1 MIAKDL
7 VRTKSQINQMT
18 SFSGQ
23 LKAVS
28 LRIGSI
34 STLNEMS
41 NAMEETSKAMCLV
54 SNKLDATKLQ
64 KMAKSMAMEDGKLD
78 MKQEM
83 MSSILD
89 DIGESMDDPV
99 EQDKIYQGILK
110 EVGIETENSMPEV
123 GTNQVKPETQ
133 KVEEKKSNVEEDSLD
148 AMLKSLQK

>member
-1 MIAKDL
+1 MLAKDI
-7 VRTKSQINQMT
+7 VRCKNQTDKMT
-18 SFSGQ
+18 EFTGQ

-41 NAMEETSKAMCLV
+41 SAMEEAGKAMCLV
-54 SNKLDATKLQ
+54 STKLDAGKLQ
-64 KMAKSMAMEDGKLD
+64 KMAKVMAMEDGKLD

-83 MSSILD
+83 MSSILE

-99 EQDKIYQGILK
+99 EQEKVYQNVLK
-110 EVGIETENSMPEV
+110 EVGIEIEGSMPEV
-123 GTNQVKPETQ
+123 AVDKENTKVQEQK
-133 KVEEKKSNVEEDSLD
+133 KVEDDSLD